1 MVDEDFVMGYACG
14 YNDGIGSGGGGSP
27 EPFSEIVIEKNYP
40 FGDSGYGVATL
51 DFKKSHCWRQG
62 GLASWGVENPGGLT
76 PYRTIWGPVNHRT
89 YLWTYAMTKG
99 GKTIGLVASD
109 VAFAVDNEGWSY
121 ETGEWV
127 KISEDCPVIG
137 KCSVILSSDSTEY
150 NQNYQLIVDVDGT
163 EQKQWLAKR
172 QMGNSGWGGDYF
184 HGHAPHLMDDA
195 EFANWLTAFIENGI
209 TL

>member
-14 YNDGIGSGGGGSP
+14 YNDGIGSGGGSSG

-51 DFKKSHCWRQG
+51 DFKKSHCYRQS
-62 GLASWGVENPGGLT
+62 LASYVVANPGGIT
-76 PYRTIWGPVNHRT
+76 PYRTVWGPVDHRI

-109 VAFAVDNEGWSY
+109 ISLAVDNEGWSY

-150 NQNYQLIVDVDGT
+150 KQTYQMVVDVDGAAET
-163 EQKQWLAKR
+163 QTLATR
-172 QMGNSGWGGDYF
+172 QMNNYGWSLTHFY
-184 HGHAPHLMDDA
+184 GHAPHLMDDT
-195 EFANWLTAFIENGI
+195 EFAAWFTAFVENGI

>member
-14 YNDGIGSGGGGSP
+14 YNDGIGSGGGGSG

-51 DFKKSHCWRQG
+51 DFKKSHCYRQR
-62 GLASWGVENPGGLT
+62 LASYVVDNPGGLT
-76 PYRTIWGPVNHRT
+76 PYRTVWGPVNNRT

-109 VAFAVDNEGWSY
+109 IAFAVDNEGWSY

-150 NQNYQLIVDVDGT
+150 NQNYQMVVDVDGAAET
-163 EQKQWLAKR
+163 QILARR
-172 QMGNSGWGGDYF
+172 QLTNSGWNLTQFY
-184 HGHAPHLMDDA
+184 GHAPHLMDDTEYA
-195 EFANWLTAFIENGI
+195 SWFTAFVENGI